1 MIQTIEFENAL
12 QERVQEL
19 NLKLKECNN
28 LRELDILI
36 NEIDTLDSVLGRLS
50 DLKYG
55 GKAPAIEIAEAN
67 QNYKQTNRLRKQI
80 IKIQDLESEIN
91 AKINFHNISKWLS

>member
-1 MIQTIEFENAL
+1 ML

-19 NLKLKECNN
+19 NLKLKESNN

-36 NEIDTLDSVLGRLS
+36 NEIDTLESMLGRLS

-55 GKAPAIEIAEAN
+55 DKVHTIVIAEAN
-67 QNYKQTNRLRKQI
+67 YDFQQANRLVI
-80 IKIQDLESEIN
+80 Y
-91 AKINFHNISKWLS
+91 

>member
-1 MIQTIEFENAL
+1 MIEIIEFENML

-19 NLKLKECNN
+19 NLKLKESNN

-36 NEIDTLDSVLGRLS
+36 NEIDTLESMLGRLS

-55 GKAPAIEIAEAN
+55 DKVRAIEIAEV
-67 QNYKQTNRLRKQI
+67 NYDFQQANRLVI
-80 IKIQDLESEIN
+80 C
-91 AKINFHNISKWLS
+91 